1 MGTGRLWVF
10 IKNLKIRK
18 RPKGAEVGIRPLC
31 TNSCLD
37 FVSHGDTV
45 HMQSK
50 PSVSYC
56 LKKCKLGS
64 PRYSF
69 TWGRF
74 IYSYSAEHH
83 SSLLIPASGRQERAF
98 KTDVEMQASF
108 RKRRV
113 WAGAVA
119 QWLEMPAALPVNYNS
134 VSSIQVRQL
143 TAAYKFSSGI

>member
-1 MGTGRLWVF
+1 MGT
-10 IKNLKIRK
+10 
-18 RPKGAEVGIRPLC
+18 RPLC

-37 FVSHGDTV
+37 FVSHEDTV

-50 PSVSYC
+50 PVIYC

-64 PRYSF
+64 PRYGF
-69 TWGRF
+69 TWGHF

-98 KTDVEMQASF
+98 KTDVEMQACF

-119 QWLEMPAALPVNYNS
+119 QWLEIPAALAVDCNS

-143 TAAYKFSSGI
+143 TAAYKFSSQDLISPSDLSGHRHT